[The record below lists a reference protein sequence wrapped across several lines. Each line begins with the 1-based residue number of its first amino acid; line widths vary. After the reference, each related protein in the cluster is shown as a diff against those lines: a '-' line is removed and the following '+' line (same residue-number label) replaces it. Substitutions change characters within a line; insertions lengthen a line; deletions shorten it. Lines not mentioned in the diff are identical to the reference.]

1 MPVDEEVNDSP
12 DQSWRS
18 YQRLVIRELGALK
31 EQQATLMG
39 ELRESSSKVN
49 AYDARITKL
58 ETWRDLMFWAVP
70 FGVTLAGFIIGVLKF
85 AGV

>member
-1 MPVDEEVNDSP
+1 MVEEDIENTAPDS
-12 DQSWRS
+12 WHS
-18 YQRLVIRELGALK
+18 YQRLVLRELKALTK
-31 EQQATLMG
+31 GQDDL
-39 ELRESSSKVN
+39 SKK
-49 AYDARITKL
+49 AEAAMDKTEEHDKRLTKL